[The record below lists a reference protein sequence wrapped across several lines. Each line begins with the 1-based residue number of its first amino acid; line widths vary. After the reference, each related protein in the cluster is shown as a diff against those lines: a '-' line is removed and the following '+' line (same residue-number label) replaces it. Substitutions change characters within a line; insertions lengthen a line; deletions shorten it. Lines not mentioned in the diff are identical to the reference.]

1 MLIFFKMQHKSSEKN
16 KVNEIIRRST
26 FIQNLIWIQINYRR
40 FGQEFLNQ
48 SDIQLLE
55 DWMFLVQN
63 NVAYVYWTRT
73 RFSEFLFQLEK
84 SIFDLIL
91 EIWWQFSLSANK
103 LRIINVCACILDSQI
118 KAIYRLIH
126 QWSSRFLKT
135 VFALCFILQIHVSAI
150 NMTWIIYHLRQFSF
164 CDECFA

>member
-1 MLIFFKMQHKSSEKN
+1 MQHKSSEKN

-63 NVAYVYWTRT
+63 NMAYVYWTRT

-91 EIWWQFSLSANK
+91 KSW
-103 LRIINVCACILDSQI
+103 
-118 KAIYRLIH
+118 
-126 QWSSRFLKT
+126 
-135 VFALCFILQIHVSAI
+135 
-150 NMTWIIYHLRQFSF
+150 
-164 CDECFA
+164 